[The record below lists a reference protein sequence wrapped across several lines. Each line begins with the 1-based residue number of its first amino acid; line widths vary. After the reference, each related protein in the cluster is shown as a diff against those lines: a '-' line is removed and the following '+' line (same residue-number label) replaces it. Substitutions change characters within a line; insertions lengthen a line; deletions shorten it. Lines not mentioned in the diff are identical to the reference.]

1 MEVFNWTELEDGGAN
16 FDVEMTQEELIIFA
30 KIGIISTLVETAKG
44 VTKNEGFYRTL
55 SELDRPVS
63 DS

>member
-1 MEVFNWTELEDGGAN
+1 MEIVEWKDHEDGGATVT
-16 FDVEMTQEELIIFA
+16 FDLTYDEIVIFA
-30 KIGIISTLVETAKG
+30 KIGIETAIKES
-44 VTKNEGFYRTL
+44 VEKVLKNEGFYRTI

>member
-1 MEVFNWTELEDGGAN
+1 MDVSNWVELEDGGAT

-44 VTKNEGFYRTL
+44 VIKNEGFHRTL
-55 SELDRPVS
+55 SELDRPIS